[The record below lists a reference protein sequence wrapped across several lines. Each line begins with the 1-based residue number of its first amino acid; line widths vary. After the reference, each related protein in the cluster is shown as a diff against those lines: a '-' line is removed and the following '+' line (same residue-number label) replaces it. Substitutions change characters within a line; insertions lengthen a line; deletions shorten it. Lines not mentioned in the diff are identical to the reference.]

1 MTIVI
6 LLSNVV
12 VVAAKIRTVLNTFI
26 TIALFISSA
35 RKNNILNRRN
45 NNVVIRRKRTELY
58 ALSADIF
65 NSRKI

>member
-26 TIALFISSA
+26 TIAFRRRA
-35 RKNNILNRRN
+35 KTILNRRN
-45 NNVVIRRKRTELY
+45 NNVVIRRKRTKLY
-58 ALSADIF
+58 ALSVDIF
-65 NSRKI
+65 NSRKMML